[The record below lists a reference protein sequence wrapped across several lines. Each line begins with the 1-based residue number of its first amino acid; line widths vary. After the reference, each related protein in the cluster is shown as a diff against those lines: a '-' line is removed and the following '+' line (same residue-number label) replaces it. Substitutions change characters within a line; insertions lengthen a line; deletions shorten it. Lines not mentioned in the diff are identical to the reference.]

1 MKAVIFFII
10 AVTFSLRAL
19 ALEIKS
25 SAFENKGYIPDR
37 YTCDAQGFS
46 PLLSWKDAPPK
57 TKSFVLVCDDPD
69 APFKTWVH
77 WVAFNIPSDLKE
89 LKENISPEELT
100 ALGVIEGLNDF
111 GTVGYKGPCPPKG
124 KAHRYFFS
132 LYALDT
138 VLTLPKGATKS
149 EVIEV
154 MKGHILA
161 EAKITGLYQK

>member
-1 MKAVIFFII
+1 MKAVILIII
-10 AVTFSLRAL
+10 AVTFSIKAL

-46 PLLSWKDAPPK
+46 PLLSLKDAPPK
-57 TKSFVLVCDDPD
+57 TKSFVLIADDPD

-77 WVAFNIPSDLKE
+77 WVMFNIPSDLKE
-89 LKENISPEELT
+89 LKENISQEELT

-111 GTVGYKGPCPPKG
+111 GTVGYKGPCPPPG

-138 VLTLPKGATKS
+138 VLTLPKKATKS
-149 EVIEV
+149 EVIEA

-161 EAKITGLYQK
+161 EAKLTGLYQK